1 MVPRLI
7 TPSKGTQ
14 MSMFESR
21 RDLSDE
27 SDFARHAS
35 SMANDAML
43 RAIGVLVLLGIG
55 AMHFLQIV
63 ATFQGTPLLAG
74 AYLVLI
80 AACILVA
87 GGLVTRGDSRTWAA
101 AGIVS
106 AGAIGGYVMT
116 RLANT
121 PLDNQDLGNWSC
133 MLGLAALFVETSL
146 LAFSGYALVTKRTRR
161 GALVPGSVTLEAAR
175 GRTAA

>member
-1 MVPRLI
+1 
-7 TPSKGTQ
+7 

-21 RDLSDE
+21 HDLSDE
-27 SDFARHAS
+27 NDFARLAS
-35 SMANDAML
+35 SMAHDAML

-63 ATFQGTPLLAG
+63 TTFQGTPLLGG
-74 AYLVLI
+74 AYVALI
-80 AACILVA
+80 AACVLVA
-87 GGLVTRGDSRTWAA
+87 GALVRRGDGRTWAA

-106 AGAIGGYVMT
+106 AGAIGGYILT
-116 RLANT
+116 RLVNT

-146 LAFSGYALVTKRTRR
+146 VACSGYALASARSRDRRFGPASVSVDATRQR
-161 GALVPGSVTLEAAR
+161 RAA
-175 GRTAA
+175 

>member
-1 MVPRLI
+1 
-7 TPSKGTQ
+7 
-14 MSMFESR
+14 MSMFDSR
-21 RDLSDE
+21 HDLSYE
-27 SDFARHAS
+27 NELARQAS
-35 SMANDAML
+35 SMAQDAML

-63 ATFQGTPLLAG
+63 TAVQGTPLLGG

-80 AACILVA
+80 AACLLVA
-87 GGLVTRGDSRTWAA
+87 GALVTRGDSRTWAA

-106 AGAIGGYVMT
+106 AGAIGGYILT

-133 MLGLAALFVETSL
+133 MLGLAALFVETAL
-146 LAFSGYALVTKRTRR
+146 LACSGYALATT
-161 GALVPGSVTLEAAR
+161 
-175 GRTAA
+175 RTAQRGLRPASVSVESARRRNAA